1 MSKKPIVQ
9 KIEQSVIKQD
19 ITPFRVGDTVAVH
32 TRIIEGEKE
41 RTQVFQGTVIARK
54 GSGASETFSLHRI
67 AYGEG
72 MERVFQLHSPRISK
86 IDVVKEGDVRPS
98 KLYRLRGTF
107 GKKARV
113 KGRIGPGR
121 RAANTQEAVAVAN
134 AVEPEAV
141 EVASAAD
148 DSAPVTATE
157 S

>member
-1 MSKKPIVQ
+1 MNKKPIVL
-9 KIEQSVIKQD
+9 KLEQSLIKKD
-19 ITPFRVGDTVAVH
+19 VTPFRVGDTVAVH
-32 TRIIEGEKE
+32 TRIIEGQKE

-54 GSGASETFSLHRI
+54 GSGASATFSLHRV

-72 MERVFQLHSPRISK
+72 MERVFQLHSPRITK

-113 KGRIGPGR
+113 KGRIGPVR
-121 RAANTQEAVAVAN
+121 RPGVVSQEENEVEMAAITAETQVVAEAS
-134 AVEPEAV
+134 EPAT
-141 EVASAAD
+141 AS
-148 DSAPVTATE
+148 E